1 MSDMTRISG
10 EVRRALASGVPVVAL
25 ESAIVAHGFPH
36 PENVQVARALSES
49 VRGAGA
55 VPAMIAVV
63 AGEVRVGLDDAAV
76 ETIARGEAVRKC
88 GVADVAA
95 ICAAGGHGATTV
107 SAGITLAA
115 EAGIDVFATGG
126 LGGVHRRRG
135 APGGGGPG
143 AEAPDVSAD
152 LLALSRTPVAV
163 VGSGAKMLLDL
174 PATVEAL
181 ETLGV
186 PVYGFRTDRFPAF
199 YAASS
204 GIPLRHAFGDVAGL
218 AAAVARQR
226 ALGSRSGVLVC
237 NPPPDDMALSSGELE
252 RWVGEALAKAAA
264 EGVGGPD
271 VTPYVLDSLHRLSGG
286 RTVACNEALAA
297 NNAALA
303 GSLAAALAARRG

>member
-1 MSDMTRISG
+1 MTRISG
-10 EVRRALASGVPVVAL
+10 EVRRALAAGVPVVAL

-36 PENVQVARALSES
+36 PENVRVARALSAS

-95 ICAAGGHGATTV
+95 VCAAGGHGAATV
-107 SAGITLAA
+107 SAGIALAA
-115 EAGIDVFATGG
+115 EAGIGVFATGG

-143 AEAPDVSAD
+143 AGAPDVSAD
-152 LLALSRTPVAV
+152 LLTLSRTPIAV

-186 PVYGFRTDRFPAF
+186 PVYGFRTDHFPAF

-218 AAAVARQR
+218 AAAVGRQR
-226 ALGSRSGVLVC
+226 ASGLRSGVLVC
-237 NPPPDDMALSSGELE
+237 NPPPDDAALSPEELE
-252 RWVGEALAKAAA
+252 RWVGEALARAA
-264 EGVGGPD
+264 EEGVAGPD

-286 RTVACNEALAA
+286 RTVACNKALAA
-297 NNAALA
+297 SNAALA
-303 GSLAAALAARRG
+303 GSLAAALAARRE

>member
-1 MSDMTRISG
+1 MPRISG

-36 PENVQVARALSES
+36 PENVRVARALSES
-49 VRGAGA
+49 VCGAGA

-88 GVADVAA
+88 GVADIAA

-115 EAGIDVFATGG
+115 AAGIDVFATGG

-135 APGGGGPG
+135 APGAG
-143 AEAPDVSAD
+143 APDVSAD
-152 LLALSRTPVAV
+152 LPALSRTPVAV

-226 ALGSRSGVLVC
+226 ALGSRSGVLIC
-237 NPPPDDMALSSGELE
+237 NPPSDDAALSPEDLE
-252 RWVGEALAKAAA
+252 RWVGEALARAA
-264 EGVGGPD
+264 EEGIAGPD

-286 RTVACNEALAA
+286 RTVACNKALAT

-303 GSLAAALAARRG
+303 GSLAAALAALRE